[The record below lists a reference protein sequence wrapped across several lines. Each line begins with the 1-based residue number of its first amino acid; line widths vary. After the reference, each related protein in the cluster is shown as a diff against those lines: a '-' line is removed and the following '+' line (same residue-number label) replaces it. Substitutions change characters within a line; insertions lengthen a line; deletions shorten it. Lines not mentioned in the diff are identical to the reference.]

1 MHDQL
6 YQILS
11 EKRKRLYQYITL
23 KINASNLR
31 WHRHIPVL
39 SILHC
44 SLTKSFV
51 KSLYISVYTF
61 PSGHFTVIVW
71 TQRFHFRIPV
81 SIIHWLLLA
90 HARSLQPHAAALS
103 WALFCRFYVSDLYP
117 VTLTQCMTF
126 DIPLQFHPQLPGL
139 IICFTG
145 FHEIPFASQ
154 DIFNVL
160 TTLPSLIA
168 LQVFVQNG
176 GQYVKYLC
184 LYSISFTFK
193 AFTCHSTFTSL
204 FFPLLIKIKWVDNR
218 SSVASKWLYQHLF
231 SVVDL

>member
-44 SLTKSFV
+44 SSLGRPAGKSFV

-81 SIIHWLLLA
+81 SIIHWLLLS

-126 DIPLQFHPQLPGL
+126 DIPLQFHPQLPSL
-139 IICFTG
+139 
-145 FHEIPFASQ
+145 FASLV
-154 DIFNVL
+154 F
-160 TTLPSLIA
+160 TSFPLPPKTFLMSLQ
-168 LQVFVQNG
+168 LFLPWLLF
-176 GQYVKYLC
+176 KYLC
-184 LYSISFTFK
+184 KMAVNMSNISV
-193 AFTCHSTFTSL
+193 CIQYHSPSKPSL
-204 FFPLLIKIKWVDNR
+204 AIQLSLHYFF
-218 SSVASKWLYQHLF
+218 LF
-231 SVVDL
+231 W